1 MGIAY
6 LLAFNDLRAS
16 IHHIT
21 LARRSTSVTWI
32 SYGKERRLFRMFLH
46 FCFRGR
52 ISKFPH
58 LARRSQ
64 KRGIRGKS
72 IRFSFAFLPKRIG
85 VFFFD
90 MATKGNWVLIITTSG
105 CQRGRG
111 LYHAA
116 FHKGR
121 EEKGFC
127 VRAHDEGGAGIL
139 AFFHTTRAYG
149 SQGWM
154 GCGSEWHFFRYGEF
168 FLMIRLASSK

>member
-1 MGIAY
+1 MG
-6 LLAFNDLRAS
+6 AS

-46 FCFRGR
+46 FLLSGENFK
-52 ISKFPH
+52 ISTFSKAFT
-58 LARRSQ
+58 
-64 KRGIRGKS
+64 KKGTRGKS
-72 IRFSFAFLPKRIG
+72 IRFISFAFLPKRIG

-111 LYHAA
+111 FYHAA

-121 EEKGFC
+121 EKGGFAC
-127 VRAHDEGGAGIL
+127 AHMTKVAPVYSL
-139 AFFHTTRAYG
+139 FHTTRAYG
-149 SQGWM
+149 SHRVGWDVARN
-154 GCGSEWHFFRYGEF
+154 CSF
-168 FLMIRLASSK
+168 I

>member
-1 MGIAY
+1 MG
-6 LLAFNDLRAS
+6 AS

-46 FCFRGR
+46 FLLSGENFK
-52 ISKFPH
+52 ISTFSKAFT
-58 LARRSQ
+58 
-64 KRGIRGKS
+64 KKGTRGKS
-72 IRFSFAFLPKRIG
+72 IRFISFAFLPKRIG

-111 LYHAA
+111 FYHAA

-127 VRAHDEGGAGIL
+127 VRAHDEGGAGVL